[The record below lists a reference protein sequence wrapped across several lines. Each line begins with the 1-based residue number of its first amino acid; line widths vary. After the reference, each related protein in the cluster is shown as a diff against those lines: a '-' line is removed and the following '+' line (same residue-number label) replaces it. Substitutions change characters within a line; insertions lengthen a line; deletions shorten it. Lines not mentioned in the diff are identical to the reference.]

1 MQIDFEA
8 LAEFAETTFDFD
20 ERFEDDE
27 FGCQFDGMALF
38 VTRTQD
44 CFRIEANQEV
54 LELPR

>member
-8 LAEFAETTFDFD
+8 LADFAETTFDFD

-38 VTRTQD
+38 VTRTPH
-44 CFRIEANQEV
+44 CFRIEAGREV

>member
-8 LAEFAETTFDFD
+8 LANFAETTFDFD

-27 FGCQFDGMALF
+27 FGIQFDGKLF
-38 VTRTQD
+38 IVRRAPD
-44 CFRIEANQEV
+44 CFIIEAGREV